1 MCIDVEFVKGL
12 LKHMSDALVN
22 AKQLSNEGIEKNVAM
37 QNQLIEACKTY
48 ELLKQHMTGVYVF
61 DEGEEIMNL
70 DALVHSVL

>member
-12 LKHMSDALVN
+12 LKHMSDMLEN
-22 AKQLSNEGIEKNVAM
+22 AKQLSKEGIEKNVAM